1 MLLTGFDCKALW
13 VLFLYKPLKEHR
25 LLQAIARTNR
35 PYEEVKEFGLI
46 VDYVGVAKNL
56 EEALKQF
63 EGSFVRE
70 AKLIIRDLSASEKEF
85 EKCIKELKG
94 MLSGIKVRG
103 IEDVDKA
110 VEHLIINKKEKEF
123 EEKAKKL
130 RRLYELLSPCETTYK
145 HLETYK
151 FIVCISVMLNRYRK
165 IGMRLDEIERMA
177 RKTYR
182 LIQKTIGVE
191 KIEKV
196 GEIEIDKE
204 LSKLE
209 KEREP
214 ISAIRVL
221 GEIQSRTIGYRS
233 DFYVSLRDEIEK
245 IYEEMQEKRKVT
257 KEVIE
262 KIRRIQQKLEE
273 RKTEKKRLKEIF
285 PVYEAMK
292 DYLKDEK
299 QIRKISTEIME
310 ELKKNELLDKESFLK
325 ARQRKRIRAIVRKN
339 LIKNFGLTPEVNEM
353 ERKIFVNLEEEYG

>member
-1 MLLTGFDCKALW
+1 ML
-13 VLFLYKPLKEHR
+13 H
-25 LLQAIARTNR
+25 
-35 PYEEVKEFGLI
+35 
-46 VDYVGVAKNL
+46 
-56 EEALKQF
+56 
-63 EGSFVRE
+63 
-70 AKLIIRDLSASEKEF
+70 
-85 EKCIKELKG
+85 
-94 MLSGIKVRG
+94 
-103 IEDVDKA
+103 
-110 VEHLIINKKEKEF
+110 
-123 EEKAKKL
+123 
-130 RRLYELLSPCETTYK
+130 
-145 HLETYK
+145 
-151 FIVCISVMLNRYRK
+151 RYRK

-177 RKTYR
+177 RKTYH

-233 DFYVSLRDEIEK
+233 DFYISLRDEIEK

-292 DYLKDEK
+292 DHLKDEK
-299 QIRKISTEIME
+299 RIRKISTEIME